1 MHPWE
6 IGVYGRKDRLELAP
20 EIAPIAS
27 NEMTQ
32 QLLII
37 DDSPL
42 IHALVR
48 ARLGGEPVRITGAES
63 GAQGLELARNSPPD
77 LILLDVDMPEM
88 DGFEVCRQLKADP
101 TIKHVPVVFLT
112 AAATPDQKLRGL
124 ELGATD
130 YIAKPFDP
138 AELKARVR
146 ASLRSERIM
155 ALERRRSRVLEMIA
169 ANRPLAEVLLALIEL
184 AEQSFPSAYAS
195 AAILTSGRL
204 EQVAPNL
211 PDEFKAAL
219 LKHWSTL
226 AAGGGITLDAADG
239 ISCSNPSIDPQ
250 WLQVREAAA
259 KSGLETCWAV
269 PIRPSTGTG
278 SGMFALYHRGSV
290 ELNESARTLL
300 ETITKLASIASQH
313 RELTH
318 QLSHLAHHD
327 PLTGLP
333 NRMLFEDR
341 LAQALARLPRTA
353 GQLGLFCIDLDR
365 FKHVNDTLGHDAGD
379 AILREFANRASQ
391 VLRPTD
397 TLARIGGDEFL
408 LIVGE
413 IGSHP
418 EAMEIARR
426 VMDCV
431 SNPFQF
437 GQHTICI
444 TASIGVALSPDHG
457 TVAPDLEKK
466 ADVAMYRAKSLGRN
480 GCETFSAE
488 MLSSSA
494 QRLAIESRL
503 RHAVQNRELEL
514 HYQPQFGSDDG
525 LIGFEAMV
533 RWNHPD
539 LGLLPPV
546 AFIPVA
552 EETGLIVGIGTW
564 VLEEACRQSRQW
576 QLAGYEPVKIAVN
589 VSAVQLE
596 RADFAGI
603 VLGTLRRHNIEPRW
617 LELEL
622 TETLLMKASPET
634 IDKLRE
640 LRALGIL
647 ISLDDFGTGHSSL
660 AYLHQLPIDCLK
672 TDRSFVQRVNAG
684 ADVVDSTPVLEAI
697 LSLGHSLGMKVLAE
711 GVEELHQLQAI
722 KRLGFDAVQGFY
734 RGRPQP
740 AADVKGLLRR
750 MTQAPVHPSPL
761 PLSA

>member
-1 MHPWE
+1 M
-6 IGVYGRKDRLELAP
+6 I
-20 EIAPIAS
+20 
-27 NEMTQ
+27 Q

-48 ARLGGEPVRITGAES
+48 ARLSAEPVKIASAES
-63 GAQGLELARNSPPD
+63 GVQGLELAKTVSPD
-77 LILLDVDMPEM
+77 VILLDVDMPEM
-88 DGFEVCRQLKADP
+88 DGFEVCTRLKSDAA
-101 TIKHVPVVFLT
+101 TRNVPVIFLT
-112 AAATPDQKLRGL
+112 AAATPEQKLRGL

-146 ASLRSERIM
+146 ATLRSERIM

-169 ANRPLAEVLLALIEL
+169 ANRPLADVLLALVEL
-184 AEQSFPSAYAS
+184 AEQSFPNAYAS
-195 AAILTSGRL
+195 AAVLTSGRL

-211 PDEFKAAL
+211 PEELKAAL

-226 AAGGGITLDAADG
+226 AAGPGMAPSLSEA
-239 ISCSNPSIDPQ
+239 ISCSNPSTDEQ
-250 WLQVREAAA
+250 WGEVRQTAA
-259 KSGLETCWAV
+259 KCKMTTCWTV

-278 SGMFALYHRGSV
+278 SGMFALYHREPT
-290 ELNESARTLL
+290 ELNEAARTLL

-318 QLSHLAHHD
+318 QLAHLAHHD

-333 NRMLFEDR
+333 NRVLFEDR
-341 LAQALARLPRTA
+341 LAQALARLPRNA

-365 FKHVNDTLGHDAGD
+365 FKHINDTLGHDAGD
-379 AILREFANRASQ
+379 AILKDFANRAAQ
-391 VLRPTD
+391 VLRPSD
-397 TLARIGGDEFL
+397 TLARIGGDEFM
-408 LIVGE
+408 LIVSD
-413 IGSHP
+413 IGTQ
-418 EAMEIARR
+418 ADAQDIGRR

-431 SNPFQF
+431 RNPFQI
-437 GQHTICI
+437 GQHTVCI

-457 TVAPDLEKK
+457 SMAIDLEKK

-480 GCETFSAE
+480 GCECFAPE

-494 QRLAIESRL
+494 ERLSLESSL
-503 RHAVQNRELEL
+503 RHAVQNNEMEL
-514 HYQPQFGSDDG
+514 HYQPQFDSDNG

-533 RWNHPD
+533 RWNHPE
-539 LGLLPPV
+539 LGLLPP
-546 AFIPVA
+546 ARFIPIA

-564 VLEEACRQSRQW
+564 VLDEACRQNREW
-576 QLAGYEPVKIAVN
+576 QLAGFEPVKMAVN

-596 RADFAGI
+596 RPDFAGLVI
-603 VLGTLRRHNIEPRW
+603 AALRRHNLEPRW

-634 IDKLRE
+634 IQKLRE

-660 AYLHQLPIDCLK
+660 AYLHELPIDCLK
-672 TDRSFVQRVNAG
+672 TDRSFVRRVNG
-684 ADVVDSTPVLEAI
+684 GSNEVDSTPVLEAI
-697 LSLGHSLGMKVLAE
+697 LCLGHSLGMKVLAE
-711 GVEELHQLQAI
+711 GVEEKHQLEAI
-722 KRLGFDAVQGFY
+722 QRLGFDAVQGFY
-734 RGRPQP
+734 RGKPQP
-740 AADVKGLLRR
+740 AADVKSFLRR
-750 MTQAPVHPSPL
+750 MTQVPAPMRAL

>member
-1 MHPWE
+1 
-6 IGVYGRKDRLELAP
+6 
-20 EIAPIAS
+20 
-27 NEMTQ
+27 MTQ

-42 IHALVR
+42 IHALLR
-48 ARLGGEPVRITGAES
+48 ARLSGEPVRITAAES
-63 GAQGLELARNSPPD
+63 GARGLELARQAPPD

-88 DGFEVCRQLKADP
+88 DGFEVCGHLKADDS
-101 TIKHVPVVFLT
+101 TKHVPVIFLT
-112 AAATPDQKLRGL
+112 AAATPEQKLRGL

-155 ALERRRSRVLEMIA
+155 DLERRRSRVLEMIA
-169 ANRPLAEVLLALIEL
+169 ANRPLAEILLALVEL
-184 AEQSFPSAYAS
+184 AEQSFPAARAS
-195 AAILTSGRL
+195 AAVVTSGRL

-211 PDEFKAAL
+211 PEEFKAAL

-226 AAGGGITLDAADG
+226 AAGDGITPGTPDG
-239 ISCSNPSIDPQ
+239 IACSDPSVDPQ
-250 WLQVREAAA
+250 SLELREAAA
-259 KSGLETCWAV
+259 RFNLRTCWAV
-269 PIRPSTGTG
+269 TICPSAG
-278 SGMFALYHRGSV
+278 SASGLFALYHPGTV
-290 ELNESARTLL
+290 ELDESARTLL

-318 QLSHLAHHD
+318 QLAHLAHHD

-333 NRMLFEDR
+333 NRILFEDR
-341 LAQALARLPRTA
+341 LAQALARVPRSG

-379 AILREFANRASQ
+379 AMLKEFAGRALQ

-413 IGSHP
+413 IASRA
-418 EAMEIARR
+418 EAFDIAKRI
-426 VMDCV
+426 MDCAK
-431 SNPFQF
+431 NPFQV

-444 TASIGVALSPDHG
+444 TASIGIALSPEHG
-457 TVAPDLEKK
+457 TAAPDLEKK

-480 GCETFSAE
+480 GFETFSPE

-494 QRLAIESRL
+494 DRVAIEGHLRL
-503 RHAVQNRELEL
+503 AVQNRELEL
-514 HYQPQFGSDDG
+514 HYQPQFDSKDG

-533 RWNHPD
+533 RWNHPE
-539 LGLLPPV
+539 LGLLPP
-546 AFIPVA
+546 ARFIPVA

-564 VLEEACRQSRQW
+564 VLDEACRQNRQW
-576 QLAGYEPVKIAVN
+576 QINGYEPVKMAVN

-603 VLGTLRRHNIEPRW
+603 VVAALRRHNLEPRW

-634 IDKLRE
+634 IAKLRE

-660 AYLHQLPIDCLK
+660 AYLHELPIDCLK
-672 TDRSFVQRVNAG
+672 TDRSFVRRVNAG
-684 ADVVDSTPVLEAI
+684 KNEVDSLPVLEAI

-711 GVEELHQLQAI
+711 GVEELHQLEAI
-722 KRLGFDAVQGFY
+722 QRLGFDAVQGFY

-750 MTQAPVHPSPL
+750 MTQAPSNASPL